1 MIIRMG
7 WPFANDHSDGSA
19 FWKWSAGWA
28 ILLQMNIWMEWHF
41 ANDHIYWF
49 LPFNQILLHFYFYF
63 QQISYFPPTN
73 IILSFKTIFLLL
85 LIWGSRFNL
94 ADLSSTMCSCL
105 PSGEGAPSLVGDH
118 PLGRK
123 IESSKGRQAKLQK
136 QITPWS
142 CRSLAPWPSKDT
154 GNRVKRKKWRCGAS
168 LDNASLVW
176 LPKLGPQ
183 R

>member
-1 MIIRMG
+1 MIIQMG
-7 WPFANDHSDGSA
+7 RPFANDHPD
-19 FWKWSAGWA
+19 F
-28 ILLQMNIWMEWHF
+28 
-41 ANDHIYWF
+41 F
-49 LPFNQILLHFYFYF
+49 LSFYF